1 ILPLCTDISYHFLL
15 DPSPLLSLLC
25 IYRWRPLI
33 PIPGSVT
40 IYYILWVLTIA
51 WNACAYA
58 ACFIHRHQIVVPPGS
73 FGKLSRRSQ
82 MLFLGASCA
91 YSLLVAPILKQTS
104 GFTTSELDRTVCY
117 DTGWSYAFV
126 GYSFAAFTI
135 SAIFLVLLTSH
146 IFIVLRGAARI
157 MSEKTGSFHR
167 IMTKAL
173 VTQAAACFIFLL
185 APLII
190 CYSIYI
196 FDIDMSMLYI
206 LAFVSAHTLVHSAVV
221 LGTTPLYRRALHELF
236 SKGFGRPIAMT
247 AHHELSILSHRRD
260 TRKW

>member
-1 ILPLCTDISYHFLL
+1 MHGHLLPF
-15 DPSPLLSLLC
+15 PA
-25 IYRWRPLI
+25 RPIAATLT
-33 PIPGSVT
+33 P
-40 IYYILWVLTIA
+40 ILWVLTIA

-135 SAIFLVLLTSH
+135 SAIFLVL
-146 IFIVLRGAARI
+146 
-157 MSEKTGSFHR
+157 
-167 IMTKAL
+167 
-173 VTQAAACFIFLL
+173 AAACFIFLL